1 MLITNVLGREVRVEY
16 GDRDPTSGALG
27 RSDSS
32 TDRILIWGG
41 MSDAGLQSMLGH
53 EWLHLVSE
61 YLGLELTEK
70 QVLGLEVALFQAGF
84 RVPVIDTAA
93 DQKAQ

>member
-1 MLITNVLGREVRVEY
+1 
-16 GDRDPTSGALG
+16 
-27 RSDSS
+27 
-32 TDRILIWGG
+32 